1 MEKHIAGGKM
11 KKPKFL
17 LKIDH
22 NNCGKVYIKKKWL
35 HDVRKV
41 TIYGKPNDYTI
52 NVIQYLRED
61 GHYVVSGG
69 DILTK
74 ATIYKIGGQG

>member
-1 MEKHIAGGKM
+1 M

-17 LKIDH
+17 FKIDH

-69 DILTK
+69 DIITK
-74 ATIYKIGGQG
+74 ATVYKIGGRG